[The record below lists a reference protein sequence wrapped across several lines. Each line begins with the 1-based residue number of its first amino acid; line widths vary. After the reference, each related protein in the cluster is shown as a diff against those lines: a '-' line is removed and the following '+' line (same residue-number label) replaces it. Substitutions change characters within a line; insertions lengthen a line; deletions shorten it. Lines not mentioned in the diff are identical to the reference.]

1 MLIAYERF
9 VSQWKARQLR
19 VRPSLS
25 DLVAAQANS
34 PMVKSLLRKKAVE
47 LRNPVQAVAQVP
59 TALLSRPLH
68 PHATEYQMPQRSS
81 LSEDGR
87 PAGHFRNTTYMINK
101 SRRYFDA
108 AHEAGL
114 MGIHGRSTTGRAFAL
129 GSGSLEERPEIIDF
143 VRCSYLGLDN
153 HPVIVAAAIDAIEAH
168 RSLHWSCARTRLN
181 FDLLAELETIL
192 SEMFSARVIAFS
204 TVMLANLGAMPLLA
218 SGELTG
224 GRKPLVVFDRLAH
237 LSLAYHKPVVADETG
252 VETIAHNDLD
262 ALERLCRN
270 HSAVVYVCD
279 GVYSMGGDAPLKEL
293 RQLQERYGL
302 FLYIDDAH
310 GISIVG
316 RQGEG
321 FARSQFPEVLGD
333 RTIIVASLAKGF
345 GASGGMVMLGTA
357 DQEAL
362 FRRYCIPYAFSVPPN
377 LAAVGAALG
386 SCKIHHSAELG
397 DRQQRLAQ
405 RIKEFDRHVE
415 TGQQGELFPIRM
427 IAIGS
432 ETKAIAIAKLLL
444 DSGFYTSVT
453 FFPTVPQG
461 KAGIRVCITA
471 DHEDKDIARLCDC
484 ILEAVAQTTGKPY
497 P

>member
-1 MLIAYERF
+1 
-9 VSQWKARQLR
+9 
-19 VRPSLS
+19 
-25 DLVAAQANS
+25 
-34 PMVKSLLRKKAVE
+34 
-47 LRNPVQAVAQVP
+47 
-59 TALLSRPLH
+59 
-68 PHATEYQMPQRSS
+68 
-81 LSEDGR
+81 
-87 PAGHFRNTTYMINK
+87 MINK
-101 SRRYFDA
+101 SRPYFDA

-114 MGIHGRSTTGRAFAL
+114 MAVHGRSTTGRAFAL
-129 GSGSLEERPEIIDF
+129 GSGPLEGRPEKIDF

-153 HPVIVAAAIDAIEAH
+153 HPVIVAGAIDAIEAH

-192 SEMFSARVIAFS
+192 SQMFCARVIAFS

-237 LSLAYHKPVVADETG
+237 LSLAYHKPVLADETS

-270 HSAVVYVCD
+270 HPTIAYVCD
-279 GVYSMGGDAPLKEL
+279 GVYSMGGNAPLKEL

-310 GISIVG
+310 GISIFG

-345 GASGGMVMLGTA
+345 GASGGMVMLGAA

-386 SCKIHHSAELG
+386 SCKIHRSTELG
-397 DRQQRLAQ
+397 DRQSRLAQ
-405 RIKEFDRHVE
+405 RIKVFDHHVA
-415 TGQQGELFPIRM
+415 TAQQGNPFPIRM
-427 IAIGS
+427 IAIGA
-432 ETKAIAIAKLLL
+432 ETKAIAIAKAIL
-444 DSGFYTSVT
+444 DAGFYTSVT
-453 FFPTVPQG
+453 FFPTVSQG

-471 DHEDKDIARLCDC
+471 DHESNDIEGLCEC
-484 ILEAVAQTTGKPY
+484 ILEAVAETTGKPY
-497 P
+497 HQVT